1 MYCLE
6 FSPKISYQS
15 FKCLPYLQWLP
26 PDHSTMKVLPSLER
40 ILKFSH
46 LANQD
51 SSYRIPGDSKHL
63 PFLNNGGH
71 CAPRNTLQ
79 KWFSDRSYTGY
90 HWLKRINQTRLVD
103 MMCWWNLC
111 QTEFELF
118 SHWML
123 RLEMNVSLILLS
135 LMKNRGVILVFSLR
149 QKSHIQYLHT
159 ANIPSVLVGLKSGRK
174 CITMSD

>member
-1 MYCLE
+1 M
-6 FSPKISYQS
+6 SAISAVT
-15 FKCLPYLQWLP
+15 
-26 PDHSTMKVLPSLER
+26 STWPLYHEGSLER
-40 ILKFSH
+40 ILKVSH

-51 SSYRIPGDSKHL
+51 SSYRIPGDFKHL

-79 KWFSDRSYTGY
+79 KWFSDRSYTGF
-90 HWLKRINQTRLVD
+90 HWWKRINQTRLVD

-123 RLEMNVSLILLS
+123 RLEMNDSLILLS
-135 LMKNRGVILVFSLR
+135 LMKNRSHSSIQPQTEVAYSVFTHSKHSQCLGWTQIRKDHYVWLVFS
-149 QKSHIQYLHT
+149 QQ
-159 ANIPSVLVGLKSGRK
+159 
-174 CITMSD
+174 CQ